1 MNTPRLPAPFIVL
14 LLVLVNFSCAPEA
27 ELPPPNIVWITAED
41 MSPVL
46 GYLGDSYAITPN
58 LDALAKE
65 SIIYSHAFATSP
77 VCSPSRAALI
87 NGVMASV
94 QGAHQMRSAYPLP
107 DEWDGFPALLREA
120 GYYTTNN
127 VKTDYNSGRAETIIA
142 ASWNENSDTA
152 DWRGRQENQPF
163 FAVFNHMVSHQSRSM
178 VWPYDTF
185 QEEVQSQLTPEQ
197 IHDPAAAPV
206 PPYYPDT
213 PLIRQTIARFY
224 DCVTVMDKQ
233 AGEILA
239 QLEADG
245 LLEDTI
251 IFFYSDHGTGL
262 PRHKR
267 ALLDSGMHVPLL
279 VRFPEKYRHLAP
291 LDAGV
296 TTDRL
301 VNFADFGPT
310 VLSLA
315 GLDIPE
321 YMEGVPFLGPAM
333 GAQHQYV
340 FGHRD
345 RIDEAIDL
353 SRSVRDQR
361 YHYVRHYM
369 PHMSYNQQTAWPDQ
383 GEIRHAFY
391 AMAGKDAMTPAQAHF
406 AGPDKPME
414 ELYDAFEDPQHVN
427 NLADDPAFA
436 AIKER
441 LSTALNEHMV
451 DHFDLGFI
459 PEIEM
464 ATQAA
469 GVAPYDWARS
479 GAYDIEAH
487 MAAAENVGTDNF
499 AAFDE
504 ALASPLPGVRY
515 WGAVGY
521 TAATSLSR
529 DAVGTLRQAL
539 SDTSP
544 IVRIEAATA
553 LLKHRQPAGAL
564 ETLTNLLMDNNE
576 MVILYAARAI
586 ELAGPNAS
594 AARAD
599 MQVLHDKYKSVTT
612 DPGLFIGFATS
623 GYLNRVKG

>member
-1 MNTPRLPAPFIVL
+1 MNAPRQLAPFACIFL
-14 LLVLVNFSCAPEA
+14 LFANLNCTTPPD
-27 ELPPPNIVWITAED
+27 LPPPNILWITAED

-46 GYLGDSYAITPN
+46 GYLGDTYAVTPN
-58 LDALAKE
+58 LDELAGE
-65 SIIYSHAFATSP
+65 SIIYSHAFATAP

-87 NGVMASV
+87 NGMMASV
-94 QGAHQMRSAYPLP
+94 QGAHQMRSDYPLP
-107 DEWDGFPALLREA
+107 EGWDGFPALLRDA

-127 VKTDYNSGRAETIIA
+127 VKTDYNSGRADTIIA
-142 ASWNENSDTA
+142 ASWNENSATA
-152 DWRGRQENQPF
+152 DWRGRAEEQPF

-178 VWPYDTF
+178 VWPYETF
-185 QEEVQSQLTPEQ
+185 QAEVQSALTPEQ

-213 PLIRQTIARFY
+213 PLVRQTIARFY

-233 AGEILA
+233 VGEVLA
-239 QLEADG
+239 RLEADG
-245 LLEDTI
+245 LMDDTI
-251 IFFYSDHGTGL
+251 IFFYSDHGSGL

-279 VRFPEKYRHLAP
+279 VRFPEKYQHLAP
-291 LDAGV
+291 LDAGA

-310 VLSLA
+310 VLSLTGVA
-315 GLDIPE
+315 VPP
-321 YMEGVPFLGPAM
+321 YMQGVPFLGPAA
-333 GAQHQYV
+333 GPLHRYV

-345 RIDEAIDL
+345 RIDEAIDM

-369 PHMSYNQQTAWPDQ
+369 PHLSYNQQTAWPDQ
-383 GEIRHAFY
+383 GAIRHVFY
-391 AMAGKDAMTPAQAHF
+391 AEAAKGAMTPAQTHF
-406 AGPDKPME
+406 AGPTKPIE
-414 ELYDAFEDPQHVN
+414 ELYDSFEDPQHLN
-427 NLADDPAFA
+427 NLAADPAFA
-436 AIKER
+436 EIKTR
-441 LSTALNEHMV
+441 LQEALNEHLV
-451 DHFDLGFI
+451 DNYDLGFI

-464 ATQAA
+464 ALQA
-469 GVAPYDWARS
+469 GGSAPYDWARS
-479 GAYDIEAH
+479 GAYDVEVH
-487 MAAAENVGTDNF
+487 MNAAAHVGTDNF
-499 AAFDE
+499 TAFDQ
-504 ALASPLPGVRY
+504 ALNSTLPGVRY

-521 TAATSLSR
+521 TAASSLSR
-529 DAVGTLRQAL
+529 DAVGTLRKAL

-564 ETLTNLLMDNNE
+564 ETLTNLLMDDNE

-586 ELAGPNAS
+586 EIAGEN
-594 AARAD
+594 ARAAIDD
-599 MQVLHDKYKSVTT
+599 MQVLNDKYEGITT

-623 GYLNRVKG
+623 GFLSRVKG